1 MARIRDPAVMRAQVI
16 SIGGISVILDEVL
29 VVDGGGECSLEVI
42 KTPVKYSL
50 IVDHRC
56 SICAMLNVRCSMFDV
71 RCSILMFDGCSI
83 FDIACRCSYLVAILD
98 ILDVLYSTRH
108 CILNV

>member
-56 SICAMLNVRCSMFDV
+56 SMFSMLNAQLIVMIDVDV
-71 RCSILMFDGCSI
+71 RFSISSM
-83 FDIACRCSYLVAILD
+83 V
-98 ILDVLYSTRH
+98 DV
-108 CILNV
+108 